1 MARTLIGIDIG
12 GSGIKGAPVEVVTG
26 EPSPRTKILTPK
38 PATPQ
43 ACAEIVSQIV
53 ERIDLPGPV
62 GVTVPG
68 VVDHGV
74 VKSAANIDKSWLE
87 TDASSLF
94 SEAIGRPV
102 LVINDA
108 DAAGIAE
115 MRVGAGVGRN
125 GTVAILTLGTGIG
138 SAVFADGHLLTNTE
152 LGHVE
157 FKGSDTEHYIS
168 GKMRNDLTW
177 DQWAGRVSELI
188 TYLAFVLGLDLVILG
203 GGVSKSWDTWSP
215 LLDVPVEVVPAELR
229 NYAGIVGAAMAT
241 ADFYPGS

>member
-12 GSGIKGAPVEVVTG
+12 GSGIKGAPVEVVSG
-26 EPSPRTKILTPK
+26 EPSPRTKIPTPD

-43 ACAEIVSQIV
+43 ACADVVRQIV
-53 ERIDLPGPV
+53 EKIDLPGPV

-68 VVDHGV
+68 IVDHGV
-74 VKSAANIDKSWLE
+74 IKSAANIDDSWLG
-87 TDASSLF
+87 THAASLF
-94 SEAIGRPV
+94 SEAIDRPV

-115 MRVGAGVGRN
+115 MRVGAGVGRL

-138 SAVFADGHLLTNTE
+138 SAVFVDGHLMTNTE
-152 LGHVE
+152 LGHIE
-157 FKGSDTEHYIS
+157 FHGSDSEHYIS
-168 GKMRNDLTW
+168 GKMKNDLPW
-177 DQWAGRVSELI
+177 PVWAGRVSELI
-188 TYLAFVLGLDLVILG
+188 SHLDFVLGLDLVILG

-241 ADFYPGS
+241 ADSFPGS